1 MTKKRISFVQ
11 PNFQQGP
18 KEFNAY
24 YLPYSAGV
32 ILSYALASK
41 KVQESWE
48 LDHLVWRREPIEEL
62 ALKLSTSHVVAFSTY
77 VWNHRYNYK
86 LAKLVKT
93 FNPECTIVFGGPEPA
108 IEDPKLFEK
117 EPFMDLVIKMEGEI
131 TFRRILEDHGTDYT
145 HIEGLLINSP
155 TGLINTGDP
164 KRINDLDEV
173 PSPYLSGIFDR
184 VMAQNPGVIWNA
196 TLETNRGCP
205 YQCTFCDWGSLTYN
219 KVKKFELQR
228 VYDELDWI
236 GEHCGFV
243 TITDANFG
251 MFVERDNMIVDKLIE
266 VQKRWGKLE
275 SFSMTW
281 AKNQKN
287 EVVDIVKKLITES
300 PNFGQGLTV
309 SVQSMDN
316 DVLENIKRRNLDQH
330 KIDEI
335 FALCD
340 KNNIPVYTE
349 LILGLPGETVESWKE
364 AFWKIFRAGN
374 HGGIN
379 ILQCQLLENAE
390 MNLLQKKLYKLESVP
405 VYDYMSGSYGDV
417 DLNESIDVVVST
429 KTIPRET
436 MLDTLVWS
444 SFIQTF
450 HINGL
455 STYIARYLA
464 KNQDIDY
471 SKFYEDL
478 YVWVQQ
484 DPWFRR
490 QFAETRSYFENWMTK
505 GRIDHPRI
513 GNIEVFGW
521 NLMHRTTL
529 YMVKDK
535 MINYVFESL
544 DKFLDSQYN
553 IDAAVK
559 DQLLQFQ
566 RNYVIDYRDL
576 NSYPMQMTSDYD
588 FLGYI
593 QDNAKLENT
602 TVYQFD
608 TAENTD
614 MSEDRF
620 LENMYFGRK
629 RNFGKTNITRT
640 QHELA

>member
-1 MTKKRISFVQ
+1 MTKNKISFVQ

-32 ILSYALASK
+32 ILSYALASE
-41 KVQESWE
+41 KVNSAWE
-48 LDHLVWRREPIEEL
+48 VDHLVWRRAPVEEL
-62 ALKLSTSHVVAFSTY
+62 AVKLSTSDVVAFSTY

-86 LAKLVKT
+86 LARLVKNL
-93 FNPECTIVFGGPEPA
+93 NPNCLIVFGGPEPA
-108 IEDPKLFEK
+108 IEDPELFEK
-117 EPFMDLVIKMEGEI
+117 EPFMDLVIKMEGEM
-131 TFRRILEDHGTDYT
+131 TFRQILEDHGSDYT
-145 HIEGLLINSP
+145 HIPGLLINSP

-173 PSPYLSGIFDR
+173 PSPYLTGIFDR
-184 VMAQNPGVIWNA
+184 VMAENPQVIWNA

-287 EVVDIVKKLITES
+287 EVVDIVKKLINES

-390 MNLLQKKLYKLESVP
+390 MNLLQKRLYKLESVP

-429 KTIPRET
+429 KTIPRDT

-455 STYIARYLA
+455 STYMARYLA
-464 KNQDIDY
+464 KQQNIDY

-478 YVWVQQ
+478 YAWVQK
-484 DPWFRR
+484 DPWFRL
-490 QFAETRSYFENWMTK
+490 QFLETRGYFENWMTK

-535 MINYVFESL
+535 MINYVFDSL
-544 DKFLDSQYN
+544 DKFLQSHYN
-553 IDAAVK
+553 IDSQVK
-559 DQLLQFQ
+559 HQLLQFQ

-576 NSYPMQMTSDYD
+576 GTLPVTQSFDYD

-593 QDNAKLENT
+593 QDNSELKT
-602 TVYQFD
+602 PTIYQFD
-608 TAENTD
+608 TVEDPA

-629 RNFGKTNITRT
+629 RNFGKTNITRIT
-640 QHELA
+640 Q